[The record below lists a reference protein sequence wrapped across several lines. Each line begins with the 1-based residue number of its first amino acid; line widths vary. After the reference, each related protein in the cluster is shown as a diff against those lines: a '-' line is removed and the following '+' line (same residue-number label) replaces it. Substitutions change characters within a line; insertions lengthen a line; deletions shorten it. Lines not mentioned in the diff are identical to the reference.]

1 MTKVST
7 GQSKRIT
14 LVAGLTALLIGC
26 SVADGEKKQLLAHAD
41 TLLLRE
47 RFPEAV
53 TEARR
58 VLQIDDNDSR
68 ANRQMGLAHL
78 ELGEF
83 TQAYHFLLRAQALN
97 ANDANVRLA
106 LGSIYSTE
114 SDLDQAR
121 EQADRAIERDST
133 NLAALLLLSGTA
145 RTSDEL
151 DQATQ
156 ALKEADA
163 KAGNDVRPKLALG
176 VLYLRKR
183 DTASAGKLFRDASS
197 NDPKSVEARA
207 MVASLASARVTT
219 TTSQPTGPTTPSPAG
234 PSERLRASK
243 FFLLVGQRAEAKRT
257 LRQVLN
263 DDPSH
268 LPARRLLAEL
278 TLVDGDADQAQ
289 NLVAP
294 ILARDSND
302 VDALVQRG
310 RARLAAGQIDAATR
324 DFQHAFH
331 EAPGL
336 APIHYQL
343 GVTRIHQANAT
354 GSKALRDSALA
365 QARSELDEAT
375 KLARGYPEAE
385 LQLAELN
392 IQGGAPRSA
401 VAGMQNFVDAN
412 PGSIRGQE
420 LLGNALAASGRNAEA
435 SEAFQRVT
443 RIVPRDPEA
452 HYRLGVSFLSERKN
466 SAATQE
472 FETAVALAPAYAE
485 PMTQMVMMDLT
496 AGRVDAA
503 VAKVER
509 QVQLAPQS
517 APLYDLL
524 GWVHAAKNENDAAEA
539 AFLKSV
545 QLDPAI
551 VDARMRLAELYNASG
566 KFDQAVVHA
575 EQAAKLDPKNGRA
588 LLALGI
594 AYQQKGNA
602 AKAREAYEAA
612 LATDPRSAGAANN
625 LAYLLSEQ
633 GDQEGAYRFAS
644 RAQQLAPRDPH
655 VADTFGWILYRRGE
669 YDHALQVL
677 KDAAAALPESPSVQ
691 YHFGA
696 TAQKLGN
703 VADARTALTKAIASS
718 FNFAERDEARKALMQ
733 LK

>member
-1 MTKVST
+1 MTRVSASP
-7 GQSKRIT
+7 SKRSIF
-14 LVAGLTALLIGC
+14 VAGLTALAIGC
-26 SVADGEKKQLLAHAD
+26 SSANGEKKRLLAHAD
-41 TLLLRE
+41 TLLRRE
-47 RFPEAV
+47 NFPEAV
-53 TEARR
+53 SESRR

-68 ANRQMGLAHL
+68 ANRQLGFAHL
-78 ELGEF
+78 ELGQL
-83 TQAYHFLLRAQALN
+83 TRAHHFLLRAQALN
-97 ANDANVRLA
+97 AKDAEVHLA

-133 NLAALLLLSGTA
+133 NLTALLVLSGTA

-151 DQATQ
+151 DQAMQ

-163 KAGNDVRPKLALG
+163 KTRSDVRPKLAMG

-183 DTASAGKLFRDASS
+183 DTVSAGKLIRDASS
-197 NDPKSVEARA
+197 NDPKSVEART
-207 MVASLASARVTT
+207 MLASLAPATRATAT
-219 TTSQPTGPTTPSPAG
+219 NQPAAATTPSPAA
-234 PSERLRASK
+234 PNERLGASK
-243 FFLLVGQRAEAKRT
+243 FYILVGQRAEAKRT
-257 LRQVLN
+257 LRQLLD
-263 DDPSH
+263 DDPNN
-268 LPARRLLAEL
+268 LPARRILAEL
-278 TLVDGDADQAQ
+278 TLVDADAEQTQ

-294 ILARDSND
+294 ILAKDSND

-310 RARLAAGQIDAATR
+310 RAHLAAGQIDAATR

-343 GVTRIHQANAT
+343 GVARIRQANAT

-375 KLARGYPEAE
+375 KLAKGYPEAV

-392 IQGGAPRSA
+392 IQGGSPRSA
-401 VAGMQNFVDAN
+401 VVGMQSFVDAN
-412 PGSIRGQE
+412 PGSIRAQE

-443 RIVPRDPEA
+443 RIAPRDPQA
-452 HYRLGVSFLSERKN
+452 HYRLGVSLLSERKN

-496 AGRVDAA
+496 AGQVDTA

-524 GWVHAAKNENDAAEA
+524 GWVRAAKNESDAAEA

-545 QLDPAI
+545 QLDPTI
-551 VDARMRLAELYNASG
+551 VDAQMRLAELYNALG
-566 KFDQAVVHA
+566 KFDQAVGHA
-575 EQAAKLDPKNGRA
+575 EQAAKLDPKNVRA

-612 LATDPRSAGAANN
+612 LATEPRSAAAANN

-644 RAQQLAPRDPH
+644 RAQQMAPSDPH
-655 VADTFGWILYRRGE
+655 VADTFGWILYKRGD
-669 YDHALQVL
+669 YDRALQVL
-677 KDAAAALPESPSVQ
+677 RGAASALPESPSVQ

-703 VADARTALTKAIASS
+703 VDDARAALTKAVGSS

-733 LK
+733 IK

>member
-1 MTKVST
+1 M
-7 GQSKRIT
+7 
-14 LVAGLTALLIGC
+14 L
-26 SVADGEKKQLLAHAD
+26 
-41 TLLLRE
+41 
-47 RFPEAV
+47 
-53 TEARR
+53 
-58 VLQIDDNDSR
+58 
-68 ANRQMGLAHL
+68 
-78 ELGEF
+78 
-83 TQAYHFLLRAQALN
+83 
-97 ANDANVRLA
+97 
-106 LGSIYSTE
+106 
-114 SDLDQAR
+114 
-121 EQADRAIERDST
+121 
-133 NLAALLLLSGTA
+133 
-145 RTSDEL
+145 
-151 DQATQ
+151 
-156 ALKEADA
+156 
-163 KAGNDVRPKLALG
+163 
-176 VLYLRKR
+176 
-183 DTASAGKLFRDASS
+183 
-197 NDPKSVEARA
+197 
-207 MVASLASARVTT
+207 ASLAPATRATAT
-219 TTSQPTGPTTPSPAG
+219 NQPTAATTPSPAA
-234 PSERLRASK
+234 PNERLGASK
-243 FFLLVGQRAEAKRT
+243 FYILVGQRAEAKRT
-257 LRQVLN
+257 LRQVLD
-263 DDPSH
+263 DDPNN
-268 LPARRLLAEL
+268 LPARRILAEL
-278 TLVDGDADQAQ
+278 TLVDGDAEQTQ

-294 ILARDSND
+294 ILAKDSND

-310 RARLAAGQIDAATR
+310 RANLAAGKIDAATR

-343 GVTRIHQANAT
+343 GVARIRQANAT

-375 KLARGYPEAE
+375 KLAKGYPEAV

-401 VAGMQNFVDAN
+401 VVGMQSFVDAN
-412 PGSIRGQE
+412 PGSIRAQE

-443 RIVPRDPEA
+443 RIAPRDPQA
-452 HYRLGVSFLSERKN
+452 HYRLGVSLLNERKN

-472 FETAVALAPAYAE
+472 FETAVALAPAYAD

-496 AGRVDAA
+496 AGQIDTAL
-503 VAKVER
+503 AKVER

-524 GWVHAAKNENDAAEA
+524 GWVHAAKNETDAAEA

-545 QLDPAI
+545 QLDPTI
-551 VDARMRLAELYNASG
+551 VDAQMRLAELYNALG
-566 KFDQAVVHA
+566 KFDQAVAHA
-575 EQAAKLDPKNGRA
+575 EQAAKLDPKNVRA

-612 LATDPRSAGAANN
+612 LATEPRSAAAANN

-644 RAQQLAPRDPH
+644 RAQQMAPSDPH
-655 VADTFGWILYRRGE
+655 VADTFGWILYKRGD
-669 YDHALQVL
+669 YDRALQLL
-677 KDAAAALPESPSVQ
+677 KGAASALPESPSVQ

-703 VADARTALTKAIASS
+703 VADARAALTKAVGSS

-733 LK
+733 IK

>member
-1 MTKVST
+1 MA
-7 GQSKRIT
+7 I
-14 LVAGLTALLIGC
+14 AC
-26 SVADGEKKQLLAHAD
+26 SATGEKKRLLAHTD

-47 RFPEAV
+47 KFPEAV
-53 TEARR
+53 SESRR

-68 ANRQMGLAHL
+68 ANRQLGLAHL

-83 TQAYHFLLRAQALN
+83 TQAYHFLLRAQGLN
-97 ANDANVRLA
+97 QNDVGVRLA
-106 LGSIYSTE
+106 LGSIYSIKN
-114 SDLDQAR
+114 DLDQAR
-121 EQADRAIERDST
+121 EHADRAIERDST
-133 NLAALLLLSGTA
+133 NLTALLLLSGTA

-151 DQATQ
+151 DHAIQS
-156 ALKEADA
+156 LKEADT
-163 KAGNDVRPKLALG
+163 KAGSDVRPKLALG

-207 MVASLASARVTT
+207 MLAALSPSPRAAPA
-219 TTSQPTGPTTPSPAG
+219 TSHPMGAPTPSPSVS
-234 PSERLRASK
+234 SENVRASK
-243 FFLLVGQRAEAKRT
+243 FFLLVGQRTEAKRT
-257 LRQVLN
+257 LRQVLD
-263 DDPSH
+263 DDPSQ
-268 LPARRLLAEL
+268 LPTRRLLAEL

-289 NLVAP
+289 NLVAS
-294 ILARDSND
+294 ILAKDSND

-343 GVTRIHQANAT
+343 GVTRIRQANAT
-354 GSKALRDSALA
+354 GSKVLRDSALA

-375 KLARGYPEAE
+375 KLARGYPEAS
-385 LQLAELN
+385 LQLAQLN

-401 VAGMQNFVDAN
+401 VVGMQSFVDAN

-443 RIVPRDPEA
+443 RIAPRDPEA
-452 HYRLGVSFLSERKN
+452 HYRLGLSLLSERKN

-472 FETAVALAPAYAE
+472 FETAVALAPAYAD

-496 AGRVDAA
+496 AGQVDTA

-524 GWVHAAKNENDAAEA
+524 GWVHAAKNENDAAEV
-539 AFLKSV
+539 AFLKSI
-545 QLDPAI
+545 QLDPTI

-566 KFDQAVVHA
+566 KFDQAVAQA

-588 LLALGI
+588 LLALGV

-602 AKAREAYEAA
+602 PKAREAYEAA
-612 LATDPRSAGAANN
+612 LATEPRSAAAANN

-644 RAQQLAPRDPH
+644 RAQQMAPKDPH
-655 VADTFGWILYRRGE
+655 VADTFGWILYKRGE
-669 YDHALQVL
+669 FDRALQVL

-691 YHFGA
+691 YHLGV
-696 TAQKLGN
+696 TAQRLGD
-703 VADARTALTKAIASS
+703 VDGARAALTKAVASS
-718 FNFAERDEARKALMQ
+718 LNFAERDEARRALMQ
-733 LK
+733 IK